1 MTTIR
6 AFFSPNWGTFFQFSK
21 KGWGDLS
28 PLPPLVTRLLLS
40 EVIMVNLIALV
51 CTISLNILIYLI
63 FHECHRK
70 VTLKVTLKLLW
81 QLFGSREKLN
91 GAKNCKK
98 QLSFSAGDTELII
111 AGKEVR

>member
-1 MTTIR
+1 
-6 AFFSPNWGTFFQFSK
+6 
-21 KGWGDLS
+21 
-28 PLPPLVTRLLLS
+28 
-40 EVIMVNLIALV
+40 MVNLIALV

-63 FHECHRK
+63 FHESHRK